1 MQRPTKM
8 WHSNKPTQFEHRLFL
23 MKQSGEIPGEKIFVG
38 AKTTLFSTQIV
49 QPIFCTELK
58 KKKIVLTS
66 LLT

>member
-1 MQRPTKM
+1 
-8 WHSNKPTQFEHRLFL
+8 

-58 KKKIVLTS
+58 KKNIVLTF
-66 LLT
+66 LLTWREGRKYI

>member
-8 WHSNKPTQFEHRLFL
+8 WHSNKPTQFEHCLFL
-23 MKQSGEIPGEKIFVG
+23 MKQSGEIPGGKIFFG

-58 KKKIVLTS
+58 KKNIVLTF